1 MLAEP
6 DASSRPNGAEAAAQR
21 KGDAAET
28 PAQRKGDAAE
38 TAALAKGGRT
48 SFFGYLLRLAARF
61 PFLFIAGRLYGAEA
75 LGRFAYATMVV
86 ELVAMLATLGLKRG
100 LAEDMARRPD
110 AEAAALFD
118 ALAAALVASVLGT
131 AVLVALPEL
140 VFPATSLHPL
150 DRWFALVIPFI
161 AVADIALAGLAF
173 HHDIGAQ
180 VRARS
185 IIEPWVLSIAALALA
200 FTAWKSDGMLVAYLL
215 SMLAAFLAALAP
227 ALARFGQP
235 RGWRPEP
242 ARIWRLIRTNV
253 PLAGADLAEWG
264 ARRLDI
270 FILGR
275 FASAE
280 IVGIYYVAQQIASLP
295 QRLKSSF
302 DPILGPVLARNL
314 AANNLAK
321 VAAHIRQISFW
332 VAAVQLGVVL
342 AFGLVGKAAM
352 GLFGPA
358 FAGGVL
364 VLVALLTVELFAA
377 QAAVAE
383 GALIYM
389 ARGRNLMWS
398 VVGLVV
404 QAGLSLWLVPM
415 EGPLG
420 GGVGAALALAIAALL
435 QSVAKSRLLQ
445 GLIGHPV
452 SGWRISLLLC
462 ALPII
467 GLGQIVLR
475 TPEPIQL
482 TIGFFGLLGSFGF
495 LIWRFGF
502 KGADRLLFSRGLK
515 KLEDDA
521 ASLPLAPMMPP
532 DGR

>member
-1 MLAEP
+1 MAAIGGSTLADP
-6 DASSRPNGAEAAAQR
+6 GPSSRAGAADPGPSSRA
-21 KGDAAET
+21 
-28 PAQRKGDAAE
+28 DAAE

-48 SFFGYLLRLAARF
+48 SFFGYVLRLAARF

-75 LGRFAYATMVV
+75 LGRFAYATMVI

-100 LAEDMARRPD
+100 LAEDLARRPAD
-110 AEAAALFD
+110 GAAALFD
-118 ALAAALVASVLGT
+118 ALATTLLASLLGA
-131 AVLVALPEL
+131 AVLIALPEL
-140 VFPATSLHPL
+140 MFPASQLHPL
-150 DRWFALVIPFI
+150 DRWFALVIPLI
-161 AVADIALAGLAF
+161 ALADVALAGLAF

-185 IIEPWVLSIAALALA
+185 IIEPWVLSIASLALA

-215 SMLAAFLAALAP
+215 SMLAAFCAAMAP
-227 ALARFGQP
+227 ALARFGRP
-235 RGWRPEP
+235 AHWRIDP
-242 ARIWRLIRTNV
+242 ARLWQLIRSNG
-253 PLAGADLAEWG
+253 PLAGADIAEWS

-314 AANNLAK
+314 AAGNLAK
-321 VAAHIRQISFW
+321 VAAHVRQISFW

-342 AFGLVGKAAM
+342 AFGMVGQAAM
-352 GLFGPA
+352 GLFGPV
-358 FAGGVL
+358 FASGVL

-383 GALIYM
+383 GALIYV

-398 VVGLVV
+398 VIGLVV

-415 EGPLG
+415 DGPVG
-420 GGVGAALALAIAALL
+420 GGVGAALALALAALL

-445 GLIGHPV
+445 KLLGHPV
-452 SGWRISLLLC
+452 AGWRLSLL
-462 ALPII
+462 AAGLPIA
-467 GLGQIVLR
+467 GLGLVVQR
-475 TPEPIQL
+475 TPEPVQL
-482 TIGFFGLLGSFGF
+482 TIGFFGLLGSYVFIIWHIGF
-495 LIWRFGF
+495 R
-502 KGADRLLFSRGLK
+502 GADRLLFSRGLK
-515 KLEDDA
+515 QLESEA
-521 ASLPLAPMMPP
+521 AELPLVPAVPADKP
-532 DGR
+532 

>member
-1 MLAEP
+1 MLDRLP
-6 DASSRPNGAEAAAQR
+6 SP
-21 KGDAAET
+21 
-28 PAQRKGDAAE
+28 DAAE

-75 LGRFAYATMVV
+75 LGRFAYATMIV
-86 ELVAMLATLGLKRG
+86 ELAAMLATLGLKRG

-118 ALAAALVASVLGT
+118 ALSAALVASLLGA
-131 AVLVALPEL
+131 AVLVAFPEL
-140 VFPATSLHPL
+140 LFPSTQLQPL
-150 DRWFALVIPFI
+150 DRWFALIIPFI
-161 AVADIALAGLAF
+161 ALADIALASLAF

-200 FTAWKSDGMLVAYLL
+200 FTAWKPDGMLIAYLL
-215 SMLAAFLAALAP
+215 SMLAAFVAALLP
-227 ALARFGQP
+227 ALRRFGPP
-235 RGWRPEP
+235 RHWWPEP

-383 GALIYM
+383 GALIYV

-398 VVGLVV
+398 VTGLIV

-415 EGPLG
+415 EGPLGAMIG

-445 GLIGHPV
+445 KQLGHPV
-452 SGWRISLLLC
+452 AGWRLSLLVA
-462 ALPII
+462 ALPIL
-467 GLGQIVLR
+467 GLGMVVLR

-482 TIGFFGLLGSFGF
+482 TIGFFGLLGSYGF
-495 LIWRFGF
+495 LIWRFAF

-515 KLEDDA
+515 KMEEDA
-521 ASLPLAPMMPP
+521 AADLALVSSLPGALPGAPNTR
-532 DGR
+532 DS